1 MIRTL
6 RGTLEALGPDWA
18 VVNVGGVGF
27 QVFVP
32 PSALTGLG
40 PLNSPVSLHTHLVV
54 REESLTLYGF
64 PTEDGL
70 HVFELL
76 LGISGVGPRLALS
89 VLSGLSPQSLA
100 VAITAEDDNA
110 LAAISGVG
118 KRTAA
123 RIIVDLKGKLEEQ
136 WPIAATAGAGT
147 DRSDVFAALVA
158 LGYTPSDARRAV
170 ATLPQDPSLSVEDQ
184 VREALRAL
192 SPG

>member
-18 VVNVGGVGF
+18 VVGVGGVGF

-32 PSALTGLG
+32 PSALASLG

-70 HVFELL
+70 HVFDLL

-89 VLSGLSPQSLA
+89 VLSGISPQSLA
-100 VAITAEDDNA
+100 VAIAAEDENA

-136 WPIAATAGAGT
+136 WPIAATAGVGT
-147 DRSDVFAALVA
+147 DRGDVFAALVA
-158 LGYTPSDARRAV
+158 LGYTLSDARRAV
-170 ATLPQDPSLSVEDQ
+170 VTLPQDPSLSVEDQ

>member
-6 RGTLEALGPDWA
+6 RGILEALGPDWA
-18 VVNVGGVGF
+18 VVSVGGRGLPGF
-27 QVFVP
+27 RTLLGARWPGTTEQPREP
-32 PSALTGLG
+32 PHPSGRTRGIAD
-40 PLNSPVSLHTHLVV
+40 P
-54 REESLTLYGF
+54 YGF

-89 VLSGLSPQSLA
+89 VLSGISPQSLA
-100 VAITAEDDNA
+100 VAIAAEDENA

-147 DRSDVFAALVA
+147 DRGDVFAALVA
-158 LGYTPSDARRAV
+158 LGYTLSDARRAV
-170 ATLPQDPSLSVEDQ
+170 VTLPQDPSLSVEDQ

>member
-18 VVNVGGVGF
+18 VVGVGGVGF

-32 PSALTGLG
+32 PSALASLG

-89 VLSGLSPQSLA
+89 VLSGISPQSLA
-100 VAITAEDDNA
+100 VAIAAEDENA

-136 WPIAATAGAGT
+136 WPIAATAGVGT
-147 DRSDVFAALVA
+147 DRGDVFAALVA

-170 ATLPQDPSLSVEDQ
+170 VTLPQDPSLSVEDQ